1 MQRKSELSYYGV
13 RQHHKAMD
21 IGLVVF
27 VAGTLT
33 LTVFIAWATH
43 RSAQMLQ
50 QLEEV
55 DINLLLLPAEN
66 VLRVGL
72 VIACLILG
80 WVSGLPREQFG
91 WISSAPLTD
100 VAIGVAIGVAIE
112 APLNALTNWAI
123 RRFGP
128 QIYSPLVI
136 RSILPRTGEEWAP
149 VLLALFPAVLVEE
162 LLFRSLLLGGLS
174 LFFPVA
180 VLVIGTALLF
190 GWMHSPQGRLGVIM
204 TAAISIVL
212 AGLFLWRESLL
223 PPLIAHYVVNFL
235 QLLVAYRHR
244 DRLT

>member
-1 MQRKSELSYYGV
+1 
-13 RQHHKAMD
+13 MD

-27 VAGTLT
+27 VVGTLT
-33 LTVFIAWATH
+33 LTVFVAWATY
-43 RSAQMLQ
+43 RSALMLQ

-55 DINLLLLPAEN
+55 EINLLLLPAEN

-72 VIACLILG
+72 VLMCLILG
-80 WVSGLPREQFG
+80 WVSRLPREQLG
-91 WISSAPLTD
+91 WISSAPLID

-112 APLNALTNWAI
+112 VPLNALTNWAI
-123 RRFGP
+123 GRFGP

-174 LFFPVA
+174 LFFPVV

-190 GWMHSPQGRLGVIM
+190 GWMHSPQGRLGVVM
-204 TAAISIVL
+204 TAAISVVL
-212 AGLFLWRESLL
+212 AGLFLWRQSLL
-223 PPLIAHYVVNFL
+223 PPLTAHYVVNFL
-235 QLLVAYRHR
+235 QLLVAYRRR